1 MDEQDE
7 QDKGGQAGTEHIID
21 SRQLPSPREA
31 IDAPEIPGGRSA
43 IDANS
48 SGLRA
53 FPG

>member
-7 QDKGGQAGTEHIID
+7 QDKGGQAGTEHITD